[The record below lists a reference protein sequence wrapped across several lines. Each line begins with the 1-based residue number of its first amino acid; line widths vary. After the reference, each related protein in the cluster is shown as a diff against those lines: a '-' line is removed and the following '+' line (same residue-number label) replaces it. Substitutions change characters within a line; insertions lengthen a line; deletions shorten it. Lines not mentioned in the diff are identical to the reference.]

1 MFGTIAI
8 SVLAGIAFLVAWY
21 LLFLRYNR
29 RQAVQ
34 ALRRLR
40 TAFAGEAQ
48 IIGVHWLT
56 PSQLSVNLRV
66 MGTMFQSVTLRLQLL
81 PRQLPFQWAWSRL
94 AKRQE
99 TMTFEADLE
108 CPPSFNLDVQNQR
121 WCGRTRK
128 MPRNL
133 QRLAVNHCGPFVV
146 TTRNDWQR
154 DITGMLGALVASR
167 DYDFLSVTYRK
178 TSPHLSVTM
187 PLESIAAES
196 ECDAQLFEVLRELAS
211 CGEASRF

>member
-1 MFGTIAI
+1 MMGIVAIA
-8 SVLAGIAFLVAWY
+8 VPAGIVFLLAWY
-21 LLFLRYNR
+21 FLFLRYNR
-29 RQAVQ
+29 RQAIQV
-34 ALRRLR
+34 LRRLR

-48 IIGVHWLT
+48 ITGVHWLT
-56 PSQLSVNLRV
+56 PSRLSVNLRV
-66 MGTMFQSVTLRLQLL
+66 MGAMLQCVTLHLQLL
-81 PRQLPFQWAWSRL
+81 PRQLPFHWAWSRL

-128 MPRNL
+128 FPRNL

-167 DYDFLSVTYRK
+167 DCDFLSVTYRK
-178 TSPHLSVTM
+178 TSPHLSATL
-187 PLESIAAES
+187 PLESIAVES